1 MNQLHEDL
9 LYVKSLV
16 TAMGNLN
23 KQEVQLQGAKK
34 NTVPVQLKTLPPVKK
49 GKAGMIALLIL
60 IFCGLLFINTM
71 PAALSMYQSAKEQI
85 KLDKVNDEFSW
96 TLDHHGEKY
105 PGYQGSEKV
114 DMVKVIVPCAI
125 RGGII
130 AFVITGIVAGV
141 FVIIRRK
148 GAADVEKE
156 NKRRKQQYDAAC
168 QNNQLIVKHN
178 AEVDLK
184 LKQIADRRTLISQE
198 YMQNIIEWYP
208 KDYGYP
214 SAVDFFINLVEN
226 HLATTIQECVEQ
238 YNTHMFR
245 QKVTDNQQEMLANQK
260 VMINNQEIMIT
271 KQDKM
276 IRQQMIGNAIAAVN
290 MMANVATAGN
300 TAQIAN
306 NTADIAGTNHQ
317 IAGNTAS
324 IAGSARDMGRDVSH
338 IRQDVHN
345 ATR

>member
-1 MNQLHEDL
+1 M
-9 LYVKSLV
+9 
-16 TAMGNLN
+16 
-23 KQEVQLQGAKK
+23 
-34 NTVPVQLKTLPPVKK
+34 
-49 GKAGMIALLIL
+49 
-60 IFCGLLFINTM
+60 
-71 PAALSMYQSAKEQI
+71 
-85 KLDKVNDEFSW
+85 
-96 TLDHHGEKY
+96 
-105 PGYQGSEKV
+105 
-114 DMVKVIVPCAI
+114 
-125 RGGII
+125 
-130 AFVITGIVAGV
+130 

>member
-1 MNQLHEDL
+1 MNQLHENL

-23 KQEVQLQGAKK
+23 KQEAQLQGAKK
-34 NTVPVQLKTLPPVKK
+34 NTVPVQLKTLPAVKK

-156 NKRRKQQYDAAC
+156 NKRRKQQYDAAS
-168 QNNQLIVKHN
+168 
-178 AEVDLK
+178 E
-184 LKQIADRRTLISQE
+184 
-198 YMQNIIEWYP
+198 
-208 KDYGYP
+208 
-214 SAVDFFINLVEN
+214 
-226 HLATTIQECVEQ
+226 
-238 YNTHMFR
+238 
-245 QKVTDNQQEMLANQK
+245 
-260 VMINNQEIMIT
+260 
-271 KQDKM
+271 
-276 IRQQMIGNAIAAVN
+276 
-290 MMANVATAGN
+290 
-300 TAQIAN
+300 
-306 NTADIAGTNHQ
+306 
-317 IAGNTAS
+317 
-324 IAGSARDMGRDVSH
+324 
-338 IRQDVHN
+338 
-345 ATR
+345 